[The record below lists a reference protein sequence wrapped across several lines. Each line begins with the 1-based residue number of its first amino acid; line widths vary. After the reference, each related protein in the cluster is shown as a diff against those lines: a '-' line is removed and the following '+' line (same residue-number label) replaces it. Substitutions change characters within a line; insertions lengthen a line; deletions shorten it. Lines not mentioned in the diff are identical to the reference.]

1 MNIQSGFFFFFYVF
15 KKNLLIYLAASGL
28 CCIMWDLL
36 LRHVGLVALW
46 HMGILVP
53 QPGIKPAMPAL
64 QGGFLTTGPTRK
76 VLHLEFYGNIS
87 LPLNLAS
94 LHFPIPNLFHL
105 LHLISWL
112 RKSIFK
118 NFHKLLTP
126 E

>member
-1 MNIQSGFFFFFYVF
+1 MNIRSFVFLFMAF
-15 KKNLLIYLAASGL
+15 KKNSLIYLAVSGL

-36 LRHVGLVALW
+36 LQHVALVALW

-53 QPGIKPAMPAL
+53 QAGIKSAMPAL

-76 VLHLEFYGNIS
+76 VLHLEFYGNVS

-105 LHLISWL
+105 LH
-112 RKSIFK
+112 FD
-118 NFHKLLTP
+118 
-126 E
+126 